1 MSAATRTIKQV
12 SQRLLLMTGVVCLVP
27 ACGSSP
33 AARHAERHQSQ
44 ERVRDDERTLLALPS
59 PPIGDNVYYNLAPA
73 AVSTDQITNE
83 RPTPRESLHPLSNS
97 HTAEKAVSPA
107 AAPIDAAKEIDPAE
121 IIAKATD
128 AALVEELQNRWTKAL
143 ALNQGRSELP
153 ERLETARRGLAL
165 SFLRENQGTGRVE
178 LVQAAKT
185 ACEEGSTS
193 DLRLLAAAYYARV
206 GMQAEA
212 KDSVAGLFESTSNSE
227 IDQELS
233 YEDLPQDD
241 AFEVSRLSFSS
252 SIDGP
257 GKFVPIVPSDLSS
270 GKSVLIYGE
279 FRNFKNEASTTPD
292 SRTIYRSSFSA
303 SLRLMS
309 SNGDL
314 IDRLEFLPESRGLQQ
329 SPTRSDVTNFW
340 ARYKIPA
347 NVRPGSYKIV
357 VEARDL
363 LGGGSASGE
372 IALTLGD
379 EKSTAQPPK

>member
-1 MSAATRTIKQV
+1 MSAATRTFKQL
-12 SQRLLLMTGVVCLVP
+12 SQRLLLITGVVCLVP

-33 AARHAERHQSQ
+33 PARHVERHQSQ
-44 ERVRDDERTLLALPS
+44 ERVRDDERTLLAIPS

-73 AVSTDQITNE
+73 AVSTDQITNVQ
-83 RPTPRESLHPLSNS
+83 PYPRESLHPISNS
-97 HTAEKAVSPA
+97 PTAEKTASRA
-107 AAPIDAAKEIDPAE
+107 MAPIADPKEIDPAD

-128 AALVEELQNRWTKAL
+128 TTLVEELQSRWTRAL

-153 ERLETARRGLAL
+153 ARLETARRGLAL
-165 SFLRENQGTGRVE
+165 SFLSENQGTGSVD

-212 KDSVAGLFESTSNSE
+212 EDSMAGLFESTSDSE
-227 IDQELS
+227 RDQELA
-233 YEDLPQDD
+233 YEDLPQD
-241 AFEVSRLSFSS
+241 AFEVARLSFSS
-252 SIDGP
+252 SIEGP
-257 GKFVPIVPSDLSS
+257 GKFVPIAPGDLSS

-279 FRNFKNEASTTPD
+279 FRNFKNEASATTD

-309 SNGDL
+309 STGDL
-314 IDRLEFLPESRGLQQ
+314 IDRLEFLPESRGQQ
-329 SPTRSDVTNFW
+329 HSPTRSDVTNFW

-347 NVRPGSYKIV
+347 NVRPGVYTLV

-372 IALTLGD
+372 IAFTLGD
-379 EKSTAQPPK
+379 KNSTAQPPK